1 MTEMQEKETRKQSKV
16 SSLED
21 TWNVLKRFS
30 VFLWN
35 AAQFVEMLPMR
46 EEGKIMEL
54 RDTPK
59 LILVQQ
65 RK

>member
-59 LILVQQ
+59 LIL
-65 RK
+65 K